1 MYGLLIMLSSLRYCI
16 RHDKRLVIVFVFT
29 VVVLVVVVAP
39 SALLLLVTTSCV
51 KLMLLLAFSQRSG
64 TKSSPSFVRRSFRQL
79 AQLKCSVR
87 ELKLKC
93 ENPKQSNFQTCI
105 AAR

>member
-1 MYGLLIMLSSLRYCI
+1 MHGVLIMLSSLRYCI
-16 RHDKRLVIVFVFT
+16 RHDKRLVIVFPFT
-29 VVVLVVVVAP
+29 VVALVVAP
-39 SALLLLVTTSCV
+39 SALLLLVATSCV
-51 KLMLLLAFSQRSG
+51 KLMLLLAFSQGFG
-64 TKSSPSFVRRSFRQL
+64 TKSAPSFVRRSFRQL
-79 AQLKCSVR
+79 AKLKYSVR